1 MASVKE
7 KTAKRSP
14 SKTDTTGENTSTPT
28 VINTFANDGSFLE
41 LFKKRMEAESQKL
54 QSKSESTVGQSTS
67 CEKKDEKTVDKES
80 CTKRDNDGKAPGP
93 SLPLTQQGKRQFT
106 VGKMGGASRQIHAK
120 KMKKDKEA
128 AEAVK
133 KAQEEEESK
142 SSAWKAYMEEVKKYK
157 EMSCSDD
164 SDRVTPLVK

>member
-7 KTAKRSP
+7 KTTKRSP

-41 LFKKRMEAESQKL
+41 LFKKRMEAESLKL
-54 QSKSESTVGQSTS
+54 ESKSESTVGQSTS

-93 SLPLTQQGKRQFT
+93 SLPLIQQVWFSEERMIELLLLWGNIPMWNVSFC
-106 VGKMGGASRQIHAK
+106 
-120 KMKKDKEA
+120 A
-128 AEAVK
+128 AER
-133 KAQEEEESK
+133 ERYIILNISRTL
-142 SSAWKAYMEEVKKYK
+142 
-157 EMSCSDD
+157 
-164 SDRVTPLVK
+164 RVTSI